1 MSVWINTQFSDDW
14 EAGPPEVTC
23 PEDRDSILDVRK
35 GFPGGMDDQSRRKPG
50 GILVQSWHQ
59 LWHQLSPPCHL
70 SPGSPLSLL
79 TTCHFLLGSSCN
91 KLQHCTSV
99 FKILCCQEQSL
110 VMSLNLSPGK
120 WLMPEKTACH
130 SKDSGDG
137 SDDGTSHYR
146 HLPLFSPPSSNHSVI
161 NEEQQLVHL
170 PYFLCKSWPEGSF
183 FFPSIICLIWGFFF
197 NFILFFNFTILY

>member
-1 MSVWINTQFSDDW
+1 MNECLDKHTVLWDDW
-14 EAGPPEVTC
+14 EAGPPKVTS
-23 PEDRDSILDVRK
+23 PEDHDSILDMRK
-35 GFPGGMDDQSRRKPG
+35 GFPGGMGDQSRRKPG

-59 LWHQLSPPCHL
+59 LWHQLSPPCYL

-91 KLQHCTSV
+91 NLHHGTSV

-110 VMSLNLSPGK
+110 VMSLNLSAGK

-137 SDDGTSHYR
+137 SDDGTQS
-146 HLPLFSPPSSNHSVI
+146 LLSFT
-161 NEEQQLVHL
+161 LV
-170 PYFLCKSWPEGSF
+170 
-183 FFPSIICLIWGFFF
+183 FPSE
-197 NFILFFNFTILY
+197 

>member
-14 EAGPPEVTC
+14 EAGPPEVTS

-120 WLMPEKTACH
+120 WLMPEKTACRVMAL
-130 SKDSGDG
+130 
-137 SDDGTSHYR
+137 TMEPVTTVIYPCF
-146 HLPLFSPPSSNHSVI
+146 PLRAVTTASLMKSSS
-161 NEEQQLVHL
+161 L
-170 PYFLCKSWPEGSF
+170 F
-183 FFPSIICLIWGFFF
+183 ICLISYAKADQKAVFFSPL
-197 NFILFFNFTILY
+197 LFVWFEDFF

>member
-14 EAGPPEVTC
+14 EAGPPKVTS
-23 PEDRDSILDVRK
+23 PEDHDSILDMRK
-35 GFPGGMDDQSRRKPG
+35 GFPGGMGDKSRRKPG

-70 SPGSPLSLL
+70 SPGSPLCLL

-91 KLQHCTSV
+91 KLHHCTSV

-120 WLMPEKTACH
+120 WLMPEKTSLSFQGFRWWLWWWNPVTTVIYPCFPLRAVTTA
-130 SKDSGDG
+130 SLMKSN
-137 SDDGTSHYR
+137 S
-146 HLPLFSPPSSNHSVI
+146 LFSCLISDAKADRKAV
-161 NEEQQLVHL
+161 
-170 PYFLCKSWPEGSF
+170 F
-183 FFPSIICLIWGFFF
+183 FFFFLYYLF
-197 NFILFFNFTILY
+197 DLRIFFKFYFIF